1 MRIVA
6 TFIVFVALTGP
17 AYAEGPNVTPAP
29 DAEVIM
35 AQRLKPVFVTLDTS
49 ETVSGSLLDA
59 TSRSLTLLVDRQPVT
74 VSFERVRQVQR
85 RGDSVRDGAR
95 IGALVL
101 GLWCAYI
108 CRQSVPGI
116 WPYAVVTNSLVGAAL
131 GAGIDAGIPGRSTI
145 YVAPPRTEAQ
155 PAGLRPM
162 ARLSFRF

>member
-6 TFIVFVALTGP
+6 TCFVFIALTGL
-17 AYAEGPNVTPAP
+17 AYAEEPNVTNTA
-29 DAEVIM
+29 DAQ
-35 AQRLKPVFVTLDTS
+35 ALQTQRLKPVFVTLDTG
-49 ETVSGSLLDA
+49 EIVSGRLLDA

-74 VSFERVRQVQR
+74 VSFDRVQR
-85 RGDSVRDGAR
+85 VQRSGDSVRNGAR
-95 IGALVL
+95 IGALAF

-108 CRQSVPGI
+108 CRHTVRGI

-145 YVAPPRTEAQ
+145 FIAPPRRDAE
-155 PAGLRPM
+155 PADPRPI

>member
-6 TFIVFVALTGP
+6 TLIVFVALIGP
-17 AYAEGPNVTPAP
+17 AYAEEPNVTPAP
-29 DAEVIM
+29 DAEVII
-35 AQRLKPVFVTLDTS
+35 AQRLKPVFVTLDTG
-49 ETVSGSLLDA
+49 ETVSGPLLDA

-74 VSFERVRQVQR
+74 VPFEHVRQVQR
-85 RGDSVRDGAR
+85 TGDSVRNGAR
-95 IGALVL
+95 IGALAF

-145 YVAPPRTEAQ
+145 YVAPPKTEC
-155 PAGLRPM
+155 PVEGPRPM